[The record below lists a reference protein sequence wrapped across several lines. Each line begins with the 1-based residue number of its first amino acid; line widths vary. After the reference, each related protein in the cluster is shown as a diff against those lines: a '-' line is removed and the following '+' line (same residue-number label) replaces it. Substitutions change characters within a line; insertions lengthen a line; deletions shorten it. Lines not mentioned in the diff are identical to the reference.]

1 MLARKKVRTITSN
14 TIEELALLACQ
25 QYVKPTK
32 DESIGD
38 FTVRLYDEFT
48 SCYEILC
55 AKANKPVEKPATDIK
70 DIVFEQ
76 EKLDP
81 DAIMA

>member
-14 TIEELALLACQ
+14 IIEELSLLACQ
-25 QYVKPTK
+25 KYVKPTK

-38 FTVRLYDEFT
+38 FTVRLYDEFI
-48 SCYEILC
+48 SCYEILSV
-55 AKANKPVEKPATDIK
+55 KANKSVGKPATDIK

-76 EKLDP
+76 EELDP
-81 DAIMA
+81 DAVMA

>member
-14 TIEELALLACQ
+14 IIEELSLLACQ
-25 QYVKPTK
+25 KYVKPTK

-38 FTVRLYDEFT
+38 FTVRLY
-48 SCYEILC
+48 EILSV
-55 AKANKPVEKPATDIK
+55 KANKSVGKPATDIK

-76 EKLDP
+76 EELDP
-81 DAIMA
+81 DAVMA